1 MTPQDMK
8 DHLTMYARHYV
19 TINYSEIESSLFSNE
34 RAMEASK
41 VMSAI
46 NAWYYEQID
55 GPSE

>member
-41 VMSAI
+41 VRSAI
-46 NAWYYEQID
+46 NAWYYENE
-55 GPSE
+55 PSE